1 MFQPSGLFAAR
12 VDLQGSTL
20 VFVSFSEKGYL
31 PFYFLLSSAAYDAL
45 IVNVGTS
52 CPFYGRR

>member
-20 VFVSFSEKGYL
+20 VFVLFSEKGYL
-31 PFYFLLSSAAYDAL
+31 PFYFLLSSAAYDA
-45 IVNVGTS
+45 
-52 CPFYGRR
+52 